1 MGRKYSRKQKRSICS
16 DRAHKVKRNF
26 MTLSRLVDKAH
37 ACAHNAHAEPVSIA
51 NELLNKLQI
60 SQAESS

>member
-1 MGRKYSRKQKRSICS
+1 
-16 DRAHKVKRNF
+16 

-51 NELLNKLQI
+51 NELLNKLQT